1 MNSFVD
7 IHADDYALSENSDN
21 DIIALCKDGI
31 LDSISVIPNLSC
43 FENAAKKFLE
53 IQENASK
60 KILVSVHLN
69 FMEGK
74 CCAQK
79 SEIPDLVDKNGFF
92 TISWGKLLIWNYNPF
107 ARKKIKSQ
115 IKTEIISQIKK
126 CVEAGIS
133 DKNRIR
139 IDSHQHPHMI
149 PIFFD
154 ALEDAVSE
162 LESGGFKIEYIR
174 NTEDPIHLY
183 GGKNILSMNTVK
195 CLILNFYSG
204 KVIKYLN
211 SKNLPVNYLCGVYF
225 SGKMDGRI
233 ESVLPK
239 FIKKSKKTN
248 RKTELL
254 FHPGTMFEPELTDE
268 FTKPGF
274 NEFHLSKNRRIE
286 FEEAKKISGEID
298 AK

>member
-1 MNSFVD
+1 MPDF
-7 IHADDYALSENSDN
+7 
-21 DIIALCKDGI
+21 
-31 LDSISVIPNLSC
+31 
-43 FENAAKKFLE
+43 KFL
-53 IQENASK
+53 
-60 KILVSVHLN
+60 
-69 FMEGK
+69 FW
-74 CCAQK
+74 K
-79 SEIPDLVDKNGFF
+79 SE
-92 TISWGKLLIWNYNPF
+92 
-107 ARKKIKSQ
+107 KI
-115 IKTEIISQIKK
+115 
-126 CVEAGIS
+126 
-133 DKNRIR
+133 
-139 IDSHQHPHMI
+139 
-149 PIFFD
+149 
-154 ALEDAVSE
+154 
-162 LESGGFKIEYIR
+162 
-174 NTEDPIHLY
+174 
-183 GGKNILSMNTVK
+183 
-195 CLILNFYSG
+195 
-204 KVIKYLN
+204 LN